1 MPALPTHR
9 QSRLPVG
16 LSFLGAALA
25 LGWLAA
31 CDAGGA
37 DPGAA
42 TRAGPSVPV
51 EPGEWPA
58 YGRDPGGTRFS
69 PLVRIRRDNVGDL
82 EVAWTYRTGEA
93 PDDPDHEAAGGGG
106 CADCHSSDARF
117 EVTPLMVGG
126 TLYLSTPVNRVV
138 ALDPATGEQQW
149 VYDSQAN
156 LDLDYSEGFISRGVS
171 YWTAGTGGS
180 DPCLERIFLGTIDAR
195 LVALDASTG
204 SPCADFGEAGQLR
217 LDQDV
222 GRVDPGDYMIT
233 SPPAVAGDVIVVGSA
248 IGDNRRAAVERGIV
262 RGFHARTGERLWAW
276 DPIPRSPEHP
286 AWSDWTP
293 EAAEV
298 TGAANAWAPLSADP
312 ERDLVF
318 VPTGSAAPD
327 FYGGQR
333 TGSNLFANSVVAL
346 RASTG
351 EVVWHFQVVHHDLW
365 DYDVPAQPSLITVP
379 RDGQDVPAV
388 AVGTKMGHLFVLH
401 RETGEPLFP
410 VEERPVPPSQIP
422 GEEAW
427 PTQPFPVVPPPL
439 IDRPLTP
446 DMAYGVTEEGR
457 RFCQTLLGTLW
468 YEGPFTPP
476 STQGTLLWPGI
487 AGGMNWGSM
496 AWDPTHNLV
505 VTTLKHIP
513 FFVRL
518 HPREEFAEARRQGQE
533 GVEFAGQQGT
543 PFGMSRAPLIAPDGT
558 PCSPPPWGT
567 LIAVDTDT
575 GVIVW
580 EVPLGTVPEPEL
592 HPAFEGDPDLGT
604 LPFGGPMI
612 TAGGLVFVAATMDDH
627 FRAFDVETGRKLW
640 DVSLPAGGQATPMT
654 YETGGR
660 QYVVIAAGGRE
671 GIGTPGDYVIAYALP
686 EG

>member
-379 RDGQDVPAV
+379 RDGRDVPAV

-410 VEERPVPPSQIP
+410 VEERPVPPSRIP